1 MATPIS
7 SQLLFLLAAALGA
20 VGQWLYKA
28 GADRSNGTLLGYLNW
43 QVLVGVSC
51 YTGVMVCFV
60 AAFKRGGQPQVLYPI
75 YASTFIFA
83 ALLAWWLTG
92 QTIRP
97 VHVAGMVCLMF
108 GMFLMGR

>member
-1 MATPIS
+1 M
-7 SQLLFLLAAALGA
+7 FLIAAMLGA
-20 VGQWLYKA
+20 AGQWLYKA
-28 GADRSNGTLLGYLNW
+28 GADQARGGLLSYINVRVIGGIL
-43 QVLVGVSC
+43 C
-51 YTGVMVCFV
+51 YTAVMVLFV

-92 QTIRP
+92 QAIRP
-97 VHVAGMVCLMF
+97 VHIVGMACLVL

>member
-28 GADRSNGTLLGYLNW
+28 GADRSNGTLVGYLNW

-83 ALLAWWLTG
+83 AFLAWWLTG
-92 QTIRP
+92 QAIRP
-97 VHVAGMVCLMF
+97 VHLAGMVCLIF